1 MKSLRPIV
9 FIVGL
14 ILVVS
19 LACVGL
25 SNNEPTVAPQ
35 QPVVQQEQPTEVP
48 PTEIPSTEAP
58 VASSGPFF
66 TEEFDSDPQW
76 YYEVIKGNEKS
87 DPETVSYEFDSSR
100 MIFEIPE
107 EALFA
112 YYIYQGHTYD
122 SVRLDIKVENR
133 GVNTQQV
140 SLVCSFSDDGWYEWA
155 VQSDG
160 RWELYAVSDGYHR
173 MHNGA
178 SNFIKQ
184 GKDVNEY
191 GMICDN
197 NEISFFVNGEEP
209 KGSPYTDRKYALRDG
224 NVGFSISS
232 LRAIPVLIEV
242 DWFKIS
248 EP

>member
-1 MKSLRPIV
+1 MKILRP
-9 FIVGL
+9 FIFLAGL
-14 ILVVS
+14 VLVVS
-19 LACVGL
+19 LACGGAV
-25 SNNEPTVAPQ
+25 SNDEPTVAPQ
-35 QPVVQQEQPTEVP
+35 EPIVQPDQPTPIP
-48 PTEIPSTEAP
+48 PTEAP
-58 VASSGPFF
+58 VVSADPYF

-76 YYEVIKGNEKS
+76 HYEIIKGNEKS
-87 DPETVSYEFDSSR
+87 DIESVSYKFESSR
-100 MIFEIPE
+100 MIFDIPE

-112 YYIYQGHTYD
+112 YYIYEGQTYEK
-122 SVRLDIKVENR
+122 VRLDIKVENR
-133 GVNTQQV
+133 GVNSQQV
-140 SLVCSFSDDGWYEWA
+140 SLICNFGDNAWYEWA

-160 RWELYAVSDGYHR
+160 RWELFAVSDGYHR

-191 GMICDN
+191 AMICVD

-209 KGSPYTDRKYALRDG
+209 KGSPYIDRQYALRGG